1 MEIKFGKT
9 IPHTPE
15 KILAQI
21 RRLETELLD
30 SGITNRTDVVSRIS
44 TLIRAYNA
52 LDTDIK
58 LTRISYDRRKIKKL
72 TPEEM
77 LNDYNSLVADAK
89 KHPNA
94 TNIIAVKR
102 RVKNLA
108 KAFNSEHFDFSFKK
122 PKWMRSIS
130 LQGAIKDVRKIAQA
144 AINVV
149 KDVAGG
155 VALAPLAPFWGMMKD
170 ELRKRGIQPAD
181 NLLDIANQFVTHVI
195 RGQHFNLNG
204 THKRKRHH
212 KKHRRAA
219 NFIDMADVM
228 AELSPKQFNL
238 AMARMGG
245 GARAYSGGMVA
256 GRAMG
261 GLASAMAMPSLRMAQ
276 MVPLATNITAPAAP
290 PVNNTTYQTPPWA
303 NQNQGGG
310 GSSGGGDGG
319 GGSSAPAVDDLTP
332 MMDDLQAQIDA
343 MSQQA
348 AASGPQ
354 LDQYSETPTQVK
366 FIQSWLNSTMGT
378 ELIPNGQMDMETRDA
393 WSEAGHDYPV
403 TQDDWASIHGMSFD
417 EKSYNIIDD
426 IVTLILDFIKGLKSK
441 KDASPPGPPLSAA
454 EADILGACT
463 TASNQL
469 LMAGAATDDTTSSYQ
484 QDAANQNTGGGGG
497 HHDKDGKEEKKPSM
511 KGVFIGVGALAAVV
525 GIIITIV
532 VLSGDK
538 K

>member
-195 RGQHFNLNG
+195 RGQHPQ
-204 THKRKRHH
+204 TQ
-212 KKHRRAA
+212 
-219 NFIDMADVM
+219 
-228 AELSPKQFNL
+228 E
-238 AMARMGG
+238 
-245 GARAYSGGMVA
+245 
-256 GRAMG
+256 
-261 GLASAMAMPSLRMAQ
+261 AS
-276 MVPLATNITAPAAP
+276 
-290 PVNNTTYQTPPWA
+290 
-303 NQNQGGG
+303 
-310 GSSGGGDGG
+310 
-319 GGSSAPAVDDLTP
+319 
-332 MMDDLQAQIDA
+332 
-343 MSQQA
+343 
-348 AASGPQ
+348 
-354 LDQYSETPTQVK
+354 
-366 FIQSWLNSTMGT
+366 
-378 ELIPNGQMDMETRDA
+378 
-393 WSEAGHDYPV
+393 
-403 TQDDWASIHGMSFD
+403 
-417 EKSYNIIDD
+417 
-426 IVTLILDFIKGLKSK
+426 
-441 KDASPPGPPLSAA
+441 
-454 EADILGACT
+454 
-463 TASNQL
+463 
-469 LMAGAATDDTTSSYQ
+469 
-484 QDAANQNTGGGGG
+484 
-497 HHDKDGKEEKKPSM
+497 
-511 KGVFIGVGALAAVV
+511 
-525 GIIITIV
+525 
-532 VLSGDK
+532 
-538 K
+538 